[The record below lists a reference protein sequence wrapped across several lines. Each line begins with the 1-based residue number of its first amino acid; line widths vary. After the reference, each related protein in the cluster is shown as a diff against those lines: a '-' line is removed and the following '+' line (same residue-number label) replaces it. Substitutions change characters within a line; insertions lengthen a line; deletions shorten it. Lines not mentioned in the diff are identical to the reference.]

1 MDYYK
6 IIVNLIALIFITIG
20 VVMIYDARKISKK
33 WFSNNDSNQMAKIL
47 KIFGFIISVL
57 GAIVVI
63 LKL

>member
-6 IIVNLIALIFITIG
+6 IVVKIIALIIMAIG

-33 WFSNNDSNQMAKIL
+33 WFSDSDTNKMTIYFKG
-47 KIFGFIISVL
+47 FGFIISIL

-63 LKL
+63 LNM

>member
-6 IIVNLIALIFITIG
+6 IIVKLIALIIVAIG

-33 WFSNNDSNQMAKIL
+33 WFAKSDLNRMAKTF
-47 KIFGFIISVL
+47 KGFGFLISIL

-63 LKL
+63 LNM